1 MASRVSGESDVGPE
15 LEGGEDDEDVQDA
28 EAEGDAGQ
36 GARPGLQPPGQ
47 HLRAVV
53 PVPAHKGGIYSEL
66 TGDSDSDRESS

>member
-1 MASRVSGESDVGPE
+1 MTSRVSGESDVGPE

-53 PVPAHKGGIYSEL
+53 PVPAHKGVIYSEL
-66 TGDSDSDRESS
+66 TGDSDRESS